1 MRLHSEEC
9 RHQDSWISHC
19 FQCVGCILG
28 VTVQTCIP
36 STVLFRLGAAL
47 SVSADAVLAEQLALI
62 PFIRSVGSPFTS
74 KLLNAG

>member
-19 FQCVGCILG
+19 FQCIGCILG

-36 STVLFRLGAAL
+36 STVLFRLGAAW
-47 SVSADAVLAEQLALI
+47 SVSADAVLAEQLVLI
-62 PFIRSVGSPFTS
+62 AFIQSVGSPFTS